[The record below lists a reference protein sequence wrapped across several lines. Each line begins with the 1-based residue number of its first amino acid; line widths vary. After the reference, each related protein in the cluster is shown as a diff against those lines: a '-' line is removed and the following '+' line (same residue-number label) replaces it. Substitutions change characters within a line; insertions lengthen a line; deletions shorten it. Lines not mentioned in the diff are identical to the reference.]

1 MAGQNRRLRPVVGL
15 VAALLISVGWAA
27 TPAPANAALPAWT
40 GGVNLYRTGVFTTQK
55 SWLWCTAADVQI
67 MRNMKYHREDHSRAA
82 QSRYFTWMRARNR
95 YSLPLSAGVDPQGWT
110 AGLRHFVDDRYR
122 LMSSATFLGAIRLA
136 VRRIRLT
143 NLPVA
148 LAVAHGNHGWV
159 LHGFT
164 ATADP
169 ATTNDFRITSV
180 RVTGPLWGL
189 QNSSFGYDMR
199 PNTKITPGQLQRFF
213 TPWRYAPKRMIWDG
227 RFVSIQPVPLRSS
240 TATTTTAAS
249 VGPTAQSS
257 VVPSAAPSPAITA
270 ASSPAVGAVIP
281 SALPAADAREQR
293 DLAPQPLPADAR
305 PVPDPRVGVAVG
317 LVLLVAVALVL
328 AGRQRSWRRIE

>member
-1 MAGQNRRLRPVVGL
+1 VGQDGRMAGQHRRLRPVLGL

-27 TPAPANAALPAWT
+27 TPAPADAALPAWK
-40 GGVNLYRTGVFTTQK
+40 GGINLYRTGVFTTQK
-55 SWLWCTAADVQI
+55 SWLWCTAAGVQI
-67 MRNMKYHREDHSRAA
+67 MRNMKYHREDHSRTA
-82 QSRYFTWMRARNR
+82 QSRYFSYMRARNR

-110 AGLRHFVDDRYR
+110 AGLRSFVDDRYR

-136 VRRIRLT
+136 VTRIRLT

-148 LAVAHGNHGWV
+148 LTVAHGGHGWV

-169 ATTNDFRITSV
+169 AKTSDFKITTV

-227 RFVSIQPVPLRSS
+227 RFVSIQPVPRTSSSS
-240 TATTTTAAS
+240 TTIASAGPAAE
-249 VGPTAQSS
+249 AS
-257 VVPSAAPSPAITA
+257 VVPTAAQSPAISV
-270 ASSPAVGAVIP
+270 ASSLVGVAMAIAVRDLRAG
-281 SALPAADAREQR
+281 SSSRRSRDARRRGTGRAVAPGQQR
-293 DLAPQPLPADAR
+293 IHRGREAR
-305 PVPDPRVGVAVG
+305 PVPAGTAVMS
-317 LVLLVAVALVL
+317 A
-328 AGRQRSWRRIE
+328 